1 MTNAPSSGWKRG
13 RFGENLSVTPAA
25 MRATSP
31 RVIMPTPTLR
41 ESGQLKRQT
50 FAARPQPMILVM
62 RATTTKQTLKSR
74 MVGVRPLMSV
84 LRPMLAKKT
93 GEKRV

>member
-1 MTNAPSSGWKRG
+1 
-13 RFGENLSVTPAA
+13 

>member
-1 MTNAPSSGWKRG
+1 
-13 RFGENLSVTPAA
+13 

-41 ESGQLKRQT
+41 ESDQLKRQA
-50 FAARPQPMILVM
+50 FAARPQPMILVS
-62 RATTTKQTLKSR
+62 RATITKQALNSR

-84 LRPMLAKKT
+84 FRPMLAKKT
-93 GEKRV
+93 GAKRV

>member
-1 MTNAPSSGWKRG
+1 
-13 RFGENLSVTPAA
+13 
-25 MRATSP
+25 
-31 RVIMPTPTLR
+31 MPTPTLR

-74 MVGVRPLMSV
+74 MVEVRPLMSV

>member
-1 MTNAPSSGWKRG
+1 MKKTEST
-13 RFGENLSVTPAA
+13 TPTPRPFWAT

-41 ESGQLKRQT
+41 ESPQLNRQS
-50 FAARPQPMILVM
+50 FAARPQPMILVS
-62 RATTTKQTLKSR
+62 RATITKQALNSR

-93 GEKRV
+93 GAKRV